1 MTLRQH
7 DKNHWNLGNK
17 FDKSYPQLYPQVV
30 DIYVDKYYLYNL
42 DITTCFKK
50 SREFDKVLFYILY

>member
-17 FDKSYPQLYPQVV
+17 FDKSYPQLYPQPV
-30 DIYVDKYYLYNL
+30 DISVDKYYLYNL
-42 DITTCFKK
+42 DITT
-50 SREFDKVLFYILY
+50 

>member
-42 DITTCFKK
+42 DITT
-50 SREFDKVLFYILY
+50 